1 MPLPEYQRL
10 LGSRFCTLTA
20 ITFSV
25 VPSGLTSAKRQPSR
39 RARLRRPDPPAAA
52 SAARATGVATSAPAA
67 GTAAEAIRTD
77 LRVTVTAAPPRQGP
91 EVLTTD
97 REQTDSDATP

>member
-25 VPSGLTSAKRQPSR
+25 VPSAWSRSVRSKAKP
-39 RARLRRPDPPAAA
+39 
-52 SAARATGVATSAPAA
+52 V
-67 GTAAEAIRTD
+67 
-77 LRVTVTAAPPRQGP
+77 
-91 EVLTTD
+91 
-97 REQTDSDATP
+97 